1 MRNRWALC
9 RGAAIEHSRESAEMV
24 RTIIALAHNLGLSVV
39 AEGVE
44 RTGQVR
50 ALIALGCD
58 HAQGVL
64 FGRPK

>member
-1 MRNRWALC
+1 
-9 RGAAIEHSRESAEMV
+9 MV